1 MRQRREEE
9 NEMKEEKRSRGEQW
23 TTMAAGCGREVELE
37 ELTRQ
42 GGGTAGGRNVSE
54 EKRWWLSW
62 RRREIERKGERI
74 GCADLVG
81 VGFEKY

>member
-1 MRQRREEE
+1 MRQKREEE

-42 GGGTAGGRNVSE
+42 GGGT
-54 EKRWWLSW
+54 
-62 RRREIERKGERI
+62 ERQ
-74 GCADLVG
+74 
-81 VGFEKY
+81 